1 MKITIITILTLGL
14 FSTMSAQAD
23 SISNDR
29 INLFRTMGKNMK
41 VISQADNVKIALNAA
56 KTLNK
61 IANKLSEPNLWPVNS
76 GGGNTRAKSEIW
88 GNLTD
93 FNNKFES
100 LKEATKNLVN
110 IASLGDLK
118 NTQNAFRKIGRTC
131 GSCHRVYR
139 SPKK

>member
-41 VISQADNVKIALNAA
+41 VISQADNVKVALNAA
-56 KTLNK
+56 NTLNK
-61 IANKLSEPNLWPVNS
+61 IANKLSDSSLWPVNS
-76 GGGNTRAKSEIW
+76 GGDNTRAKNEIW
-88 GNLTD
+88 DNLTD
-93 FNNKFES
+93 FNKKFES

-110 IASLGDLK
+110 IASLGDLE